1 MIVPAIK
8 NPTIGGISTCKNV
21 QCYNKNMKGR
31 AVYIKTFGCQMNEHD
46 SERMLGILGSHGFIE
61 VDEPKNA
68 DIIIFNT
75 CAIREKAE
83 QKFLSSLGRVKH
95 LKMKNRD
102 LKIIIA
108 GCSAQLYGEK
118 LFNKASCIDYVIGPD
133 NIHVIDDIV
142 QNNIKQ
148 KIFTCENSDIARINF
163 PALRKDSI
171 KAWVNIIYGC
181 NNYCS
186 YCVVPYTRGRERSR
200 PAKSIIEEIQ
210 MLASEGYK
218 EVTLLGQN
226 VNSYRDGDVDF
237 PALLEKVNKIE
248 GIERI
253 RFVTSHPK
261 DLSKK
266 LVEVMRDCEKV
277 CEHIHLPLQAG
288 SNKILKLM
296 NRKYTYE
303 EYLEKVELLRTLISD
318 ISITSDIIT
327 GFPQETDEDFEKTL
341 NALKE
346 IQFDGIF
353 AFKFSSRP
361 CTSAGRLDGQ
371 IPEEIK
377 SQRLNEVLR
386 LQDEITEKKNKSLE
400 GTIQEVLI
408 DGKDEDG
415 FTTGRSRTNKIVK
428 IPSDIE
434 RGKIIYIKIVRAHRH
449 SLEGFLQR

>member
-1 MIVPAIK
+1 
-8 NPTIGGISTCKNV
+8 
-21 QCYNKNMKGR
+21 MKGR
-31 AVYIKTFGCQMNEHD
+31 GVYIKTFGCQMNEHD
-46 SERMLGILGSHGFIE
+46 TEKMLGIFESKGFAE
-61 VDEPKNA
+61 VDDPKKS
-68 DIIIFNT
+68 DFIIFNT
-75 CAIREKAE
+75 CAIRQKAE

-95 LKMKNRD
+95 LKKKNPE
-102 LKIIIA
+102 LKIIVA
-108 GCSAQLYGEK
+108 GCSAQLQSEK
-118 LFNKASCIDYVIGPD
+118 LLNKAPYINYIIGPD
-133 NIHVIDDIV
+133 NIHILANVIENQLSQRIFTQENPDV
-142 QNNIKQ
+142 LNIKVPV
-148 KIFTCENSDIARINF
+148 K
-163 PALRKDSI
+163 RKNYV

-181 NNYCS
+181 NNYCA

-377 SQRLNEVLR
+377 S
-386 LQDEITEKKNKSLE
+386 
-400 GTIQEVLI
+400 
-408 DGKDEDG
+408 
-415 FTTGRSRTNKIVK
+415 
-428 IPSDIE
+428 E
-434 RGKIIYIKIVRAHRH
+434 RGFKA
-449 SLEGFLQR
+449 SG